1 MNYYFEL
8 NIIVYY
14 ELEIVFQ
21 ITYWLDTMLFSWKKL
36 QEDKQKFIFQ
46 CNFNTRGNKWKF

>member
-21 ITYWLDTMLFSWKKL
+21 ITYWLDTMLFSWKKV
-36 QEDKQKFIFQ
+36 QEDKQEFIFQ
-46 CNFNTRGNKWKF
+46 CNFNTRGKKWKI